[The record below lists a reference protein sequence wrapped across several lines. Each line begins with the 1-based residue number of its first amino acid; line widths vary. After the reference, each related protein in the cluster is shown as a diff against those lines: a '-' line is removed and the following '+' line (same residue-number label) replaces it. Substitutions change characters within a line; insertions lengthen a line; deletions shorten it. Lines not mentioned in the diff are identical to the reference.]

1 MAEKDLVSM
10 AQAFTGLPMNELIGG
25 PLMAAAEA
33 NNQMAMTQAKYILD
47 TGFYK
52 RKEKVK
58 IVDKKTKKVITKDIE
73 VFEPVIVEMK
83 LKRPIVVPGY
93 DEKTGKPDPDKTA
106 IDQVETVVS
115 VPLITMLPVNAL
127 AVDNVD
133 INFEME
139 VKSSYAQEKSQ
150 ETQEKLASE
159 SSFEAKIG
167 FGPFSATISG
177 SVAYSSE
184 SRSAESEK
192 FEKSNAARYTVNVH
206 ASQQKQPEGLALM
219 LEQFSK
225 NIGPFILGSE
235 GAGDPTAA
243 VVAQAEEDGARMVDV
258 VTAGGDNKAFV
269 GSARLQA
276 D

>member
-52 RKEKVK
+52 RTEKVK
-58 IVDKKTKKVITKDIE
+58 VVDPKTKKTVEKEIE
-73 VFEPVIVEMK
+73 VYEPVIVEMK
-83 LKRPIVVPGY
+83 LKRPVIIPGY
-93 DEKTGKPDPDKTA
+93 DKATGKPDPQATV
-106 IDQVETVVS
+106 IDQIETVVS
-115 VPLITMLPVNAL
+115 VPLITMLPINAL
-127 AVDNVD
+127 AVDNVE

-150 ETQEKLASE
+150 ETQEKLGAE

-167 FGPFSATISG
+167 YGPFSASISG
-177 SVAYSSE
+177 SVAYSKE
-184 SRSAESEK
+184 SRSAETEK
-192 FEKSNAARYTVNVH
+192 YEKSNSARYTVNVH
-206 ASQQKQPEGLALM
+206 ASQQQQPAGLALM
-219 LEQFSK
+219 LEQFAK
-225 NIGPFILGSE
+225 NIGPFILGDE
-235 GAGDPTAA
+235 TAGDP
-243 VVAQAEEDGARMVDV
+243 VKAELSDESSEATLVEV
-258 VTAGGDNKAFV
+258 VTAGGSGKAFV
-269 GSARLQA
+269 GSARIQA